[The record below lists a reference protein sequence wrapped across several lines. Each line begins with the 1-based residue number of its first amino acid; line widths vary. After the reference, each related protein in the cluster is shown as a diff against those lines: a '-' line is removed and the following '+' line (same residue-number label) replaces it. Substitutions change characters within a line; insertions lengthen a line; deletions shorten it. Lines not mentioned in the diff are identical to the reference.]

1 MRFFEATDV
10 RADLWIRL
18 SIYEADNILTS
29 NFVHFM
35 GGGGY
40 NKGDFSIEWY
50 NRIGVYSILGC
61 SW

>member
-40 NKGDFSIEWY
+40 NKGDFSIE
-50 NRIGVYSILGC
+50 
-61 SW
+61 